1 MPYFTQLHLT
11 ETVVKSLHSY
21 PATCDSHGHISV
33 NGCPLALFPHED
45 DTMSCG
51 FKGYKTVNRE

>member
-1 MPYFTQLHLT
+1 MPYFTQLPLT

-45 DTMSCG
+45 DTMLWDL
-51 FKGYKTVNRE
+51 KATKL

>member
-1 MPYFTQLHLT
+1 MPYFTQLHLKDI
-11 ETVVKSLHSY
+11 VVKSLHSY
-21 PATCDSHGHISV
+21 TAICYSTCYFSV